1 LAKRRRFGRLR
12 RLPSGRWQARYP
24 LLDGQLVTAPQ
35 TFATKTEADR
45 YLAAVETDL
54 QRGDVQDPRTGSE
67 QLRTYAERWVRSRRV
82 RGKPLAPRTVALY
95 EWQLQRHILPTL
107 GRRQLRNLD
116 STTVRGWYER
126 LADPATGPGAITAA
140 KCYRLLRAIL
150 NTAVRDGEL
159 RSSPCV
165 LVGAGDEHSAPRPAV
180 ALHEVLGI
188 AAAVPDRWRA
198 FVLVAAFG
206 GLRIGELTA
215 LTRDHVDLDH
225 GSVDVVASAGFLP
238 GGRRHV
244 GPPKSRAGVRV
255 VALPEI
261 AADSLRR
268 HVALY
273 AEQEP
278 DGLVFIGPRGGAV
291 RESTFGTKVWRPTL
305 RKLNLSHLH
314 FHDLRGFAATL
325 AAVSGA
331 TTAELMYRLGHA
343 TPDLA
348 LRYQRATTTRDA
360 AIARGLDQ
368 LIAAGADAVRLDVA
382 RRASTNDRPEPE
394 QLTLD

>member
-1 LAKRRRFGRLR
+1 M
-12 RLPSGRWQARYP
+12 
-24 LLDGQLVTAPQ
+24 
-35 TFATKTEADR
+35 
-45 YLAAVETDL
+45 
-54 QRGDVQDPRTGSE
+54 
-67 QLRTYAERWVRSRRV
+67 
-82 RGKPLAPRTVALY
+82 
-95 EWQLQRHILPTL
+95 
-107 GRRQLRNLD
+107 
-116 STTVRGWYER
+116 
-126 LADPATGPGAITAA
+126 
-140 KCYRLLRAIL
+140 
-150 NTAVRDGEL
+150 
-159 RSSPCV
+159 
-165 LVGAGDEHSAPRPAV
+165 
-180 ALHEVLGI
+180 
-188 AAAVPDRWRA
+188 
-198 FVLVAAFG
+198 
-206 GLRIGELTA
+206 
-215 LTRDHVDLDH
+215 
-225 GSVDVVASAGFLP
+225 ASAGYLP

-268 HVALY
+268 HVALH

-291 RESTFGTKVWRPTL
+291 RESTFGTKVWRPAL

-368 LIAAGADAVRLDVA
+368 LIAAGADAA
-382 RRASTNDRPEPE
+382 RRDGAGRASSKQRPEPE

>member
-1 LAKRRRFGRLR
+1 LTKRRRFGRLR

-24 LLDGQLVTAPQ
+24 LLDGQLVTAPR

-67 QLRTYAERWVRSRRV
+67 QLRPYAERWVGTRRV

-107 GRRQLRNLD
+107 GRRQLRDLD
-116 STTVRGWYER
+116 PAAVRGWYER
-126 LADPATGPGAITAA
+126 LADPTTGPGAITAA

-159 RSSPCV
+159 RSNPCV

-180 ALHEVLGI
+180 ALDEVLRI

-215 LTRDHVDLDH
+215 LTRDHVDLDR
-225 GSVDVVASAGFLP
+225 GTVDVVASAGYLP

-255 VALPEI
+255 IALPEI

-305 RKLNLSHLH
+305 HKLNLSHLH

-348 LRYQRATTTRDA
+348 LRYQRATATRDA
-360 AIARGLDQ
+360 AIARGLDE
-368 LIAAGADAVRLDVA
+368 LVNKRVA
-382 RRASTNDRPEPE
+382 PAEPPATTRRSSSAPAEPE